1 MTLIDETFARLRAEN
16 EAALIAYVTAGDPN
30 ARYTP
35 KMVEALIEGG
45 ADIIELGIPY
55 SDPIAD
61 GPTIQEA
68 STRALR
74 AGITP
79 PHVMSIAKEIRK
91 KHGLPIVLLTYYN
104 LVLKM
109 GLNKFLNT
117 AKASGVEGLVIPD
130 LPFEEANAYRN
141 AAKENQIDT
150 IFLAAPSTSNERLN
164 SIVDHTSGFL
174 YLVGVYGVTGARTQM
189 QDSTIKLV
197 KQILPSTTGK
207 VPLAVG
213 FGISTPEHVRKV
225 VAAGADGAIVGSA
238 FVKAIEQN
246 QKTPDKAAEKLRKMA
261 RSLKITTKLNRKAL
275 QAGFCDRGK

>member
-16 EAALIAYVTAGDPN
+16 EAALIAYVTAGDP
-30 ARYTP
+30 APRYTP

-68 STRALR
+68 STRALK

-79 PHVMSIAKEIRK
+79 PRVMSIAKEIRK
-91 KHGLPIVLLTYYN
+91 KHEIPIVLLTYYN
-104 LVLKM
+104 PVHKM
-109 GLNKFLNT
+109 GLNKFLNM
-117 AKASGVEGLVIPD
+117 AKASGVEGLVVPD
-130 LPFEEANAYRN
+130 LPFEEANAYWN
-141 AAKENQIDT
+141 AAKENEIDT
-150 IFLAAPSTSNERLN
+150 IFLAAPSTSNKRLE

-189 QDSTIKLV
+189 QDSTINLV
-197 KQILPSTTGK
+197 KRFLPKTTGK
-207 VPLAVG
+207 IPLAVG

-238 FVKAIEQN
+238 FVKAIGQN
-246 QKTPDKAAEKLRKMA
+246 QKTPNKAVEKLRRMT
-261 RSLKITTKLNRKAL
+261 RSLKTATRFNR
-275 QAGFCDRGK
+275 